1 MRVFPS
7 SHRVDHLY
15 YGLGMSIAHAEMGN
29 KLVDF
34 AATEVHPPLASATR
48 KMGRAWHSYSDL
60 DQAQAISDCVI
71 LGDTLGYQGMNARSA
86 KVFLLFDICFATTLM
101 AF

>member
-1 MRVFPS
+1 
-7 SHRVDHLY
+7 
-15 YGLGMSIAHAEMGN
+15 MSIAHAEMGN

-48 KMGRAWHSYSDL
+48 RMGRAWHSYSDL

-86 KVFLLFDICFATTLM
+86 KVFLRSDIRSAKTLTV
-101 AF
+101 F

>member
-1 MRVFPS
+1 VRVFLS
-7 SHRVDHLY
+7 SHKLRRLY
-15 YGLGMSIAHAEMGN
+15 YDPGMSVAHAEMGN

-71 LGDTLGYQGMNARSA
+71 FGDTLGYQGMNARSA
-86 KVFLLFDICFATTLM
+86 KVFFLRTSALPRRSYPF
-101 AF
+101 

>member
-1 MRVFPS
+1 
-7 SHRVDHLY
+7 
-15 YGLGMSIAHAEMGN
+15 MSIAHAEMGN

-34 AATEVHPPLASATR
+34 AATEVHSPLASATR

-86 KVFLLFDICFATTLM
+86 KVFFFFDICPTNTLM
-101 AF
+101 VS

>member
-1 MRVFPS
+1 MT
-7 SHRVDHLY
+7 
-15 YGLGMSIAHAEMGN
+15 IAHAEMGN

-86 KVFLLFDICFATTLM
+86 KVFLSF
-101 AF
+101 